1 MADSVYRVEYH
12 LSLEDGARHRVVIEL
27 DAETLALRA
36 PPRDG
41 LPEWTL
47 LDAQKCDHCPLTSGP
62 EARCPL
68 AVSLV
73 DVARL
78 CTDLASIEAMDV
90 QVVKPERTISART
103 TTQRGIAALMGLV
116 IPASG
121 CPHTAYFRPMA
132 RFHLPLATE
141 EETIYRATSMYLLAQ
156 YFRAQE
162 GGTPDLAL
170 EGLLEIYERMHT
182 VNMNIASR
190 LREAV
195 EKDSSLNALVL
206 LNLFS
211 KALPDT
217 IEYSLD
223 EIRYLFRPYLA
234 RG

>member
-1 MADSVYRVEYH
+1 
-12 LSLEDGARHRVVIEL
+12 
-27 DAETLALRA
+27 
-36 PPRDG
+36 
-41 LPEWTL
+41 
-47 LDAQKCDHCPLTSGP
+47 
-62 EARCPL
+62 
-68 AVSLV
+68 
-73 DVARL
+73 
-78 CTDLASIEAMDV
+78 
-90 QVVKPERTISART
+90 
-103 TTQRGIAALMGLV
+103 
-116 IPASG
+116 
-121 CPHTAYFRPMA
+121 MA

-170 EGLLEIYERMHT
+170 DGLLEIYERMHT

-190 LREAV
+190 LRKAV

-206 LNLFS
+206 LDLFS

-234 RG
+234 GS